1 MFNKLKKMFG
11 LDENEQ
17 QTSTQSSAPTKESV
31 KEVVIKAPLTGE
43 IHPLSD
49 VPDPVFAE
57 KMMGDGFAITP
68 SEGVVVSPFD
78 GEIVQVFHTKHAIG
92 IRSKEGVE
100 ILIHVGLETV
110 KLNGEGFDAHVT
122 EGQNVNAGDHLL
134 TFNIDYIKE
143 NAKSTITPVIFTNGA
158 DVLENIKVTATG
170 TVQKGTDAVVV
181 TLK

>member
-11 LDENEQ
+11 LEEEQ
-17 QTSTQSSAPTKESV
+17 QDGTTQASAPATKQV
-31 KEVVIKAPLTGE
+31 AIKAPLTGE
-43 IHPLSD
+43 VHPLSD

-68 SEGVVVSPFD
+68 SEGVVVAPFD

-92 IRSKEGVE
+92 IRSKDGVE

-143 NAKSTITPVIFTNGA
+143 NAKSTITPVIFTNG
-158 DVLENIKVTATG
+158 DVIENINITATG
-170 TVQKGTDAVVV
+170 SVQKGTDAAVV

>member
-11 LDENEQ
+11 LEEEQ
-17 QTSTQSSAPTKESV
+17 QQGSAHVATKD
-31 KEVVIKAPLTGE
+31 VVIKAPLTGE
-43 IHPLSD
+43 IHPLSE

-68 SEGVVVSPFD
+68 SEGVVVAPFD

-92 IRSKEGVE
+92 IRSNEGVE

-110 KLNGEGFDAHVT
+110 KLNGEGFDAHIT
-122 EGQNVNAGDHLL
+122 EGQKVNAGDHLL

-143 NAKSTITPVIFTNGA
+143 NAKSTITPVIFTNGGDA
-158 DVLENIKVTATG
+158 LENIKVTATG
-170 TVQKGTDAVVV
+170 SIQRGSDAAVA

>member
-11 LDENEQ
+11 LEEEQ
-17 QTSTQSSAPTKESV
+17 QQGSAPVATKD
-31 KEVVIKAPLTGE
+31 VVIKAPLTGE
-43 IHPLSD
+43 IHPLSE

-68 SEGVVVSPFD
+68 SEGVVVAPFD

-92 IRSKEGVE
+92 IRSNEGVE

-110 KLNGEGFDAHVT
+110 KLNGEGFDAHIT
-122 EGQNVNAGDHLL
+122 EGQKVNAGDHLL

-143 NAKSTITPVIFTNGA
+143 NAKSTITPVIFTNGGDA
-158 DVLENIKVTATG
+158 LENIKVTATG
-170 TVQKGTDAVVV
+170 SIQRGSDAAVA

>member
-17 QTSTQSSAPTKESV
+17 QNDSQSAAPVAKEESKTV
-31 KEVVIKAPLTGE
+31 AIKAPLTGE
-43 IHPLSD
+43 MNALSD

-68 SEGVVVSPFD
+68 TEGKVVSPFD

-92 IRSKEGVE
+92 IRSNEGVE

-122 EGQNVNAGDHLL
+122 EGQKVNAGDHLL
-134 TFNIDYIKE
+134 TFNLDYIKE
-143 NAKSTITPVIFTNGA
+143 NAKSTITPVIFTNGDA
-158 DVLENIKVTATG
+158 LANIDIKATG
-170 TVQKGTDAVVV
+170 SIQAGTDAAIA

>member
-11 LDENEQ
+11 LEEEQ
-17 QTSTQSSAPTKESV
+17 QQGSAPVTKETA

-43 IHPLSD
+43 IHPLSE

-68 SEGVVVSPFD
+68 SEGVVVAPFD

-92 IRSKEGVE
+92 IRSNEGVE

-110 KLNGEGFDAHVT
+110 KLNGEGFDAHIT
-122 EGQNVNAGDHLL
+122 EGQKVNAGDHLL

-143 NAKSTITPVIFTNGA
+143 NAKSTITPVIFTNGDA
-158 DVLENIKVTATG
+158 LENIKVTATG
-170 TVQKGTDAVVV
+170 SIQRGSDAAVA

>member
-17 QTSTQSSAPTKESV
+17 QATAQPSASV
-31 KEVVIKAPLTGE
+31 SKEVVIKAPLSGE
-43 IHPLSD
+43 INALSD

-68 SEGVVVSPFD
+68 TEGKVVSPID
-78 GEIVQVFHTKHAIG
+78 GEIVQVFHTKHAVG
-92 IRSKEGVE
+92 IRSNEGVE

-122 EGQNVNAGDHLL
+122 EGQKVNAGDHLL
-134 TFNIDYIKE
+134 TFNLDYIKE
-143 NAKSTITPVIFTNGA
+143 NAKSTITPVIFTNG
-158 DVLENIKVTATG
+158 DVLEKIEI
-170 TVQKGTDAVVV
+170 KGTGSIQAGTDVASV